1 MAWAGENVQTGIMP
15 EDARG
20 ELLDGRF
27 DYRVQKDG
35 LVVVTWYGR
44 PVTTLAGQDAQK
56 FLKKISGLDDHAAQL
71 VMARVTGN
79 FKRGNERR

>member
-1 MAWAGENVQTGIMP
+1 MP

-27 DYRVQKDG
+27 DYRLLKDG
-35 LVVVTWYGR
+35 RVTVSYYGR
-44 PVTTLAGQDAQK
+44 PVTTLAGRDAER
-56 FLKKISGLDDHAAQL
+56 FLKRIDGLGDHAAQL

-79 FKRGNERR
+79 FKRGNER

>member
-1 MAWAGENVQTGIMP
+1 MPSMA

-27 DYRVQKDG
+27 DYRELKDG
-35 LVVVTWYGR
+35 RVVVSWYGR
-44 PVTTLAGQDAQK
+44 PVTTLAGKEAQR
-56 FLKKISGLDDHAAQL
+56 FLKRIAELDDHAAQL

-79 FKRGNERR
+79 FKRGNERRK